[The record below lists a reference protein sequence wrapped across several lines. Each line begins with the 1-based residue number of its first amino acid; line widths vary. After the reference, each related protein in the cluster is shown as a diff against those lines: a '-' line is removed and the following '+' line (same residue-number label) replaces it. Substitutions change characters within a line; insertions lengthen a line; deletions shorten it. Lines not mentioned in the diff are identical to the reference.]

1 MDQER
6 FKRIVSVL
14 ERDELTLRER
24 QFVEAVKIYFNENS
38 KLTDQQESILEG
50 IYKEKIWMKKAF
62 FSQNNLPKG
71 SPSKAA

>member
-1 MDQER
+1 MDQGR

-24 QFVEAVKIYFNENS
+24 QFVEAVKKYLNENGAV
-38 KLTDQQESILEG
+38 TDQQESLLEG
-50 IYKEKIWMKKAF
+50 IYKEKIWMRKTS

>member
-50 IYKEKIWMKKAF
+50 IYKEKIWVKKTF

>member
-6 FKRIVSVL
+6 LKRIISVL

-24 QFVEAVKIYFNENS
+24 QFIEAVRKYLDE
-38 KLTDQQESILEG
+38 KGRLTDQQESLLEG
-50 IYKEKIWMKKAF
+50 IYKEKIWMKKTF

-71 SPSKAA
+71 SSSKAI

>member
-1 MDQER
+1 MEQER